1 VTNPAGRALVAKRTP
16 LKIARDAARLCDD
29 STNRTWVVF
38 NPSKRSAIGHAPG
51 YEIEPAGNTFSSIPA
66 SRFGE
71 PSSFV
76 QRHFWVTPYDPEQ
89 LYAAGKYPN
98 QYPHGY
104 VDGLATYAG
113 DQSIDDRD
121 IVVWYSL
128 GFTHVTRP
136 EDFPI
141 MPSERVAV
149 NFKPRGFFTKTATLG
164 YARIEG
170 PET

>member
-1 VTNPAGRALVAKRTP
+1 L
-16 LKIARDAARLCDD
+16 
-29 STNRTWVVF
+29 
-38 NPSKRSAIGHAPG
+38 
-51 YEIEPAGNTFSSIPA
+51 A
-66 SRFGE
+66 S
-71 PSSFV
+71 
-76 QRHFWVTPYDPEQ
+76 
-89 LYAAGKYPN
+89 
-98 QYPHGY
+98 
-104 VDGLATYAG
+104 YAG

-170 PET
+170 PKP